1 MKGRRL
7 SKCREETRVGKS
19 LTQLERPKDAGLG
32 VRVAL
37 GKCRV
42 TSLSKMLQKEA
53 AQEGGLR
60 GSPSKSL

>member
-1 MKGRRL
+1 M
-7 SKCREETRVGKS
+7 GKS

-53 AQEGGLR
+53 AQEGGLC